1 MKTIQEVAELLQV
14 TPQAIYKK
22 INNQFNNQLKE
33 HVKQVKKGN
42 KSVKVVTDKGIEL
55 LRESLQQ
62 TVQQP
67 VQQQFNNSS
76 TTVES
81 PLIELLQDTIDT
93 LNRQLEVKDK
103 QIQDLS
109 DRLKEQQELNR
120 NNQILLHREQDQQM
134 LPAPTGWER
143 FKKFLGKE

>member
-1 MKTIQEVAELLQV
+1 MKTIQEVAEILNV

-22 INNQFNNQLKE
+22 INNQLNNQLKDQ
-33 HVKQVKKGN
+33 VKQVKRGN
-42 KSVKVVTDKGIEL
+42 KTVKVVTDKGIEL
-55 LRESLQQ
+55 LRESME
-62 TVQQP
+62 QP
-67 VQQQFNNSS
+67 VKQQFNNEFNNVSQ
-76 TTVES
+76 
-81 PLIELLQDTIDT
+81 PLIDLLQGTIDT

>member
-1 MKTIQEVAELLQV
+1 MKTIQEVAELLNV

-22 INNQFNNQLKE
+22 INNQLNNQLKDQ
-33 HVKQVKKGN
+33 VKQVKRGN
-42 KSVKVVTDKGIEL
+42 KTVKVVTDKGIEL
-55 LRESLQQ
+55 LRESME
-62 TVQQP
+62 QP
-67 VQQQFNNSS
+67 VKQQFNNEFNNVSQ
-76 TTVES
+76 
-81 PLIELLQDTIDT
+81 PLIDLLKGTIDT

>member
-1 MKTIQEVAELLQV
+1 LKTIQEVAEILNV

-22 INNQFNNQLKE
+22 INNQFNNQLKDQ
-33 HVKQVKKGN
+33 VKQVKRGN
-42 KSVKVVTDKGIEL
+42 KTVKVVTDKGIEI
-55 LRESLQQ
+55 LRESME
-62 TVQQP
+62 QP
-67 VQQQFNNSS
+67 VKQQFNNEFNNVSQ
-76 TTVES
+76 
-81 PLIELLQDTIDT
+81 PLIDLLQGTIDT

>member
-1 MKTIQEVAELLQV
+1 MKTIQEVAELLNV

-22 INNQFNNQLKE
+22 INNQLNNQLKDQ
-33 HVKQVKKGN
+33 VKQVKRGN
-42 KSVKVVTDKGIEL
+42 KTVKVVTDKGIEL
-55 LRESLQQ
+55 LRESME
-62 TVQQP
+62 QP
-67 VQQQFNNSS
+67 VKQQFNNEFNNVSQ
-76 TTVES
+76 
-81 PLIELLQDTIDT
+81 PLIDLLQGTIDT

>member
-1 MKTIQEVAELLQV
+1 MKTIQEVAEILNV

-22 INNQFNNQLKE
+22 INNQFNNQLKDQ
-33 HVKQVKKGN
+33 VKQVKRGN
-42 KSVKVVTDKGIEL
+42 KTVKVVTDKGIEI
-55 LRESLQQ
+55 LRESME
-62 TVQQP
+62 QP
-67 VQQQFNNSS
+67 VKQQFNNEFNNVSQ
-76 TTVES
+76 
-81 PLIELLQDTIDT
+81 PLIELLQGTIDT
-93 LNRQLEVKDK
+93 LNRQIEVKDK

>member
-1 MKTIQEVAELLQV
+1 MKTIQEVAEILNV

-22 INNQFNNQLKE
+22 INNQFNNQLKDQ
-33 HVKQVKKGN
+33 VKQVKRGN
-42 KSVKVVTDKGIEL
+42 KTVKVVTDKGIEI
-55 LRESLQQ
+55 LRESME
-62 TVQQP
+62 QP
-67 VQQQFNNSS
+67 VKQQFNNEFNNVSQ
-76 TTVES
+76 
-81 PLIELLQDTIDT
+81 PLIDLLQGTIDT

>member
-1 MKTIQEVAELLQV
+1 MKTIQEVAEILNV

-22 INNQFNNQLKE
+22 INNQFNNQLKDQ
-33 HVKQVKKGN
+33 VKQVKRGN
-42 KSVKVVTDKGIEL
+42 KTVKVVTDKGIEI
-55 LRESLQQ
+55 LRESME
-62 TVQQP
+62 QP
-67 VQQQFNNSS
+67 VKQQFNNEFNNVSQ
-76 TTVES
+76 
-81 PLIELLQDTIDT
+81 PLIDLLQGTIDT
-93 LNRQLEVKDK
+93 LNRQIEVKDK